1 MRAYERLINYVKYDT
16 ASLHDQETYPS
27 TPTQLEFARLLKQEL
42 TAMGLDP
49 VLDNFG
55 YVICK
60 IPANIKYKVPTVAL
74 IAHMDTSPDASGKNV
89 KPRIIYDYD
98 GKDIVLNPELGII
111 LSPEVFPSLKTHIK
125 EDLIVTDGTTLLGAD
140 DKAGI
145 AEIMTLA
152 EYIQNNP
159 GFKHGEIVIVF
170 TPDEEV
176 GNGTKFLDIEAIG
189 ADFAYT
195 LDGSAAGEIAYENF
209 NAASAKIT
217 INGKSV
223 HPGDAKGKM
232 VNSILLAYE
241 FENMLPAYMKPQTTE
256 KYEGFNHL
264 HHLEGNVEKTVASY
278 IIRNHDYRLFEKQ
291 KADFLAIAQF
301 LNRKYGENTIFMEIT
316 DSYFNMREKLD
327 DKQEIIDIAIASIK
341 ELGITPIV
349 EPIRGGTD
357 GARLTYM
364 GLPCPNLGTGGYNY
378 HGPYEYASI
387 QEMDQCVEIIKKII
401 EKITMM
407 KASR

>member
-1 MRAYERLINYVKYDT
+1 
-16 ASLHDQETYPS
+16 
-27 TPTQLEFARLLKQEL
+27 
-42 TAMGLDP
+42 
-49 VLDNFG
+49 
-55 YVICK
+55 
-60 IPANIKYKVPTVAL
+60 
-74 IAHMDTSPDASGKNV
+74 
-89 KPRIIYDYD
+89 
-98 GKDIVLNPELGII
+98 
-111 LSPEVFPSLKTHIK
+111 
-125 EDLIVTDGTTLLGAD
+125 
-140 DKAGI
+140 
-145 AEIMTLA
+145 
-152 EYIQNNP
+152 
-159 GFKHGEIVIVF
+159 
-170 TPDEEV
+170 
-176 GNGTKFLDIEAIG
+176 
-189 ADFAYT
+189 
-195 LDGSAAGEIAYENF
+195 
-209 NAASAKIT
+209 
-217 INGKSV
+217 
-223 HPGDAKGKM
+223 M
-232 VNSILLAYE
+232 VN
-241 FENMLPAYMKPQTTE
+241 
-256 KYEGFNHL
+256 
-264 HHLEGNVEKTVASY
+264 Y

-327 DKQEIIDIAIASIK
+327 GKQEIIDIAIASIK